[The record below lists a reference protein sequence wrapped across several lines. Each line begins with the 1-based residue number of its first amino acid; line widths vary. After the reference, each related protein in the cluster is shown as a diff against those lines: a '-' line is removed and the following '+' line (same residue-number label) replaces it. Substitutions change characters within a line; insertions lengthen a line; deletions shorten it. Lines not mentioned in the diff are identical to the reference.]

1 MLQGDWTMKVHSL
14 GFELLMSDELAIG
27 STITRAMS
35 IVQSTEFD
43 VMIPVVLQS
52 LPMTYSLPRSWSRD

>member
-1 MLQGDWTMKVHSL
+1 MLQGDWTMKVYSL